1 LRRPV
6 LEPGNLIQLLI
17 GIALVVCA
25 VFFLVDLRRG
35 RAKKIYTNATMQLVL
50 IAVSVMA
57 VGGILLIIKSLLIL

>member
-50 IAVSVMA
+50 VAVSVMA

>member
-1 LRRPV
+1 M
-6 LEPGNLIQLLI
+6 EPGNLILLLI

-50 IAVSVMA
+50 VAVSVMA
-57 VGGILLIIKSLLIL
+57 VGGILLIVKSLLIL

>member
-25 VFFLVDLRRG
+25 AFFLVDLRRG

-50 IAVSVMA
+50 VAVSVMA

>member
-50 IAVSVMA
+50 VAVSVMA
-57 VGGILLIIKSLLIL
+57 VGGILLIVKSLLIL

>member
-1 LRRPV
+1 MRRPV
-6 LEPGNLIQLLI
+6 LEPGNLILLLI

-50 IAVSVMA
+50 VAVSVMA
-57 VGGILLIIKSLLIL
+57 VGGILLIVKSLLIL

>member
-1 LRRPV
+1 

-50 IAVSVMA
+50 VAVSVMV
-57 VGGILLIIKSLLIL
+57 VGGILLIIKALLIL

>member
-1 LRRPV
+1 MRRPV

-50 IAVSVMA
+50 VAVSVMA
-57 VGGILLIIKSLLIL
+57 VGGILLIVKSLLIL

>member
-1 LRRPV
+1 MRRPV

>member
-1 LRRPV
+1 

-50 IAVSVMA
+50 VAVSVMA
-57 VGGILLIIKSLLIL
+57 VGGILLIVKSLLIL

>member
-1 LRRPV
+1 MRRPV

-50 IAVSVMA
+50 VAVSVMA
-57 VGGILLIIKSLLIL
+57 VGGILLIVKVLLIL

>member
-1 LRRPV
+1 M
-6 LEPGNLIQLLI
+6 EPGNLIQLLI

-50 IAVSVMA
+50 VAVSVMA
-57 VGGILLIIKSLLIL
+57 VGGILLIVKSLLIL

>member
-1 LRRPV
+1 M
-6 LEPGNLIQLLI
+6 EPGNLIQLLI

>member
-1 LRRPV
+1 MRRPV

-50 IAVSVMA
+50 VAVSVMV
-57 VGGILLIIKSLLIL
+57 VGGILLIIKALLIL

>member
-1 LRRPV
+1 

-50 IAVSVMA
+50 VAVSVMA
-57 VGGILLIIKSLLIL
+57 VGGILLIVKVLLIL

>member
-1 LRRPV
+1 